1 MNFVL
6 LTFAVIS
13 PMSIVINMSFTR
25 REQSLTSIATIKS
38 TLLNLYGAH
47 CTWDWKKPNNLTG
60 TGRIACKDITN
71 WFVQYYDPTL
81 YIIYNLSNDLVTILQ
96 LPTNTRSRHK
106 VTSKGR
112 KEAKTI
118 ADISN
123 LYYRQLNN
131 YVSQLTTQCE
141 ILKKHGLPPNE
152 AIRIRQVSLDKK

>member
-25 REQSLTSIATIKS
+25 REQSLNSIATIKS
-38 TLLNLYGAH
+38 TLLNLYGAY
-47 CTWDWKKPNNLTG
+47 CTWDWKKPNQDTNS

-71 WFVQYYDPTL
+71 WFVEYYDPTL
-81 YIIYNLSNDLVTILQ
+81 SIIYNLSNDLVAFLQ

-106 VTSKGR
+106 VTYRGI

-152 AIRIRQVSLDKK
+152 AIRIRQVSF